1 MNATMFTVVN
11 KGEGERL
18 NVVGDVVTIKATG
31 KETGG
36 AYSLIEVQTPPG
48 GGAPMHFHTQEDEA
62 FLPLEGEYEL
72 VIPEKSVSLAPGA
85 FAFVPR
91 GTVATYRNAGST
103 WGRMLI
109 LCTPAGHEEFMRA
122 IGQPLGAGEL
132 PAAGGPPTPEQAAFL
147 IGTAA
152 KFGVTILPPKA

>member
-1 MNATMFTVVN
+1 MDPVLLSLK

-18 NVVGDVVTIKATG
+18 NVVGDVVTIKATAQD
-31 KETGG
+31 TRG

-48 GGAPMHFHTQEDEA
+48 GGAPMHFHTKEDEA
-62 FLPLEGEYEL
+62 FFVLEGTYEL
-72 VIPEKSVSLAPGA
+72 VKPAETIRLEEGG

-91 GTVATYRNAGST
+91 ETVATYRNAGST

-109 LCTPAGHEEFMRA
+109 LCTPGGHDQFMKA
-122 IGQPLGAGEL
+122 IGQPLAAGQL

-147 IGTAA
+147 IETAA
-152 KFGVTILPPKA
+152 RFGVTILPPNG